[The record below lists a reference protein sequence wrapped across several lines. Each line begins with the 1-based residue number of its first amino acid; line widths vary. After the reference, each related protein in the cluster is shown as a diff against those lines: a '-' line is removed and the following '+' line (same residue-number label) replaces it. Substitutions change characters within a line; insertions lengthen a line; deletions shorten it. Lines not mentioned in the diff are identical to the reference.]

1 MPVTIGG
8 DSGLPLIA
16 RLVAD
21 ASLRRKS
28 GNAQRGLGCD
38 QNQQNQECKSQRSP
52 RPGLAVA
59 GGKKHG
65 TEPLDEP

>member
-8 DSGLPLIA
+8 DSGLPLIP

-28 GNAQRGLGCD
+28 GNAQRGAGGD
-38 QNQQNQECKSQRSP
+38 QNQNQECKSQRSS
-52 RPGLAVA
+52 RSGLEVA